1 MPVDA
6 KAAIEMLKELR
17 TLTADE
23 KGAQRVAWTP
33 TWLKARE
40 WFQSKLRTLPI
51 EHHYDAAGNSWTTLA
66 GASEKTLILGSHLDS
81 VPNGGWLDGCL
92 GVIAAFAV
100 LRRVAEEYDGKP
112 PITVRLVDWADEE
125 GARFGRSLFG
135 SSAFAG
141 TATIDQDR
149 GRTDAAGVRLE
160 DALARCGVSIDSIG
174 DAQVERKNAAGYLEL
189 HIEQGPVLE
198 SMGLPLGAVLGTK
211 GVERHAITFHG
222 QEAHSGSTPMKARH
236 DALAAGA
243 KLALEIRPIAMK
255 YPDAVCTIGSVKT
268 FPGIVTA
275 VVGRCEAT
283 LDQRDLD
290 ADVLAAMYREAQ
302 DKSAQFAREEGCTV
316 EWSRIWNIAPEPFHP
331 ALVSLCEEAIR
342 ETGGRSHRLPSGPLH
357 DAAEVSRAGIPTTM
371 LFVQSLKGISHNK
384 IEDTQEDHL
393 ELAITAF
400 DKLASKTIDWIRTA

>member
-1 MPVDA
+1 MPLDA
-6 KAAIEMLKELR
+6 KDVIELLKELR
-17 TLTADE
+17 SLTADE
-23 KGAQRVAWTP
+23 NGAQRVAWTP
-33 TWLKARE
+33 IWLKARE

-51 EHHYDAAGNSWTTLA
+51 EHHLDSAGNSWTTLP
-66 GASEKTLILGSHLDS
+66 GASDKTLILGSHLDS

-92 GVIAAFAV
+92 GVIGAFAV
-100 LRRVAEEYDGKP
+100 LRRIAEEYNGKP

-149 GRTDAAGVRLE
+149 GRTDAAGIRLE
-160 DALARCGVSIDSIG
+160 DALANCGVSIDSIG
-174 DAQVERKNAAGYLEL
+174 DAQRERKNAAAYLEL

-198 SMGLPLGAVLGTK
+198 RMGFPLGAVLGTK

-222 QEAHSGSTPMKARH
+222 QEAHSGSTPMNARR
-236 DALAAGA
+236 DALAAAA

-255 YPDAVCTIGSVKT
+255 HPDAVCTIGSVKT

-283 LDQRDLD
+283 LDQRDLN

-302 DKSAQFAREEGCTV
+302 NKSAQFAKEEGCTV

-331 ALVSLCEEAIR
+331 ALIERCEEAIR
-342 ETGGRSHRLPSGPLH
+342 ETAGRTHRLPSGPLH
-357 DAAEVSRAGIPTTM
+357 DAAEVSRSGIPTTM

-393 ELAITAF
+393 QLAMTAF
-400 DKLASKTIDWIRTA
+400 DKLASKTIDWIRTS